1 MPKCVF
7 LGVVLFLHS
16 FAMAQSTPAGRE
28 GEIDIRRI
36 RLHEDTDSGQAR
48 LVRMFWNRPNHA
60 TSLEDS
66 ILMEVLVHQYAGGVD
81 SLQLAIERN
90 QAFDHRIKVK
100 YLTGLRKLLWQ
111 LAESL
116 QSGSIQRRQLPAAL
130 KAYEVYMELDF
141 SGASLLG
148 AVNVF
153 PHAVNALIF
162 DNQTVFF
169 DNKELEGVR
178 IALYRQYIELNPEQI
193 LSTIQPYLSQ
203 PFADTLII
211 RAAIGFPDMFYN
223 YASAIGTDVG
233 KKIQGINHPLVSTV
247 AKIATEPKARLIYP
261 FLPSLLAGELTI
273 DSIKSCL
280 AVPSNYFRLLVTTQ
294 QHYLKKGLSSE
305 NSNLREINLM
315 VRRKA
320 EEWYIN
326 EINALHDEQPVVR
339 FSILEPLSIEELY
352 YIIVTGEEVL
362 YTSSYTGVYARL
374 MTLLGKTP
382 GDSLLQSVQ
391 YDRFRKFIRMA
402 AGYNRLDH
410 FLSTMP
416 KSSAQQLMKS
426 FVQGLEEGLSLEN
439 AVDVAD
445 SYGSIENKDIHLQ
458 ISNEI
463 ARQLVVQR
471 NQGNQRGV
479 AIYDILQTIFRSSR
493 DSAQSLSRKYGIPP
507 VYALSNSH
515 LADTAGRIVQQLFFY
530 GDKDGKESFYN
541 FLSVFKG
548 RKEWMLHQQPD
559 WVEIK
564 SRVGKP
570 VSIFANMPHDNTN
583 GEDPDAK
590 AQKLL
595 SQFLADSNLHPTI
608 IVHRGHSYHLKYTLE
623 QLPPSAKIV
632 VLGSCGS
639 FQYLDA
645 VLGICPEAHIVSSKE
660 VGTRLVNEPVL
671 RIISESLRRGEGV
684 NWINTWKQ
692 LSAQLN
698 SGYAKERLENYIPPH
713 RNMGALFIKA
723 FRNWE
728 GQVIANG
735 L

>member
-16 FAMAQSTPAGRE
+16 FAMAQSTPVGPV

-36 RLHEDTDSGQAR
+36 RLHEDTDSGQAK
-48 LVRMFWNRPNHA
+48 LVTFLHDFQLSAPSTA
-60 TSLEDS
+60 DS
-66 ILMEVLVHQYAGGVD
+66 VLVEVLVDQYAGGVD
-81 SLQLAIERN
+81 SLQQAIERN

-100 YLTGLRKLLWQ
+100 YLTGLKKLLWQ
-111 LAESL
+111 LSDAL
-116 QSGSIQRRQLPAAL
+116 HTKAIAIRQMPAAM

-141 SGASLLG
+141 SGSSLLG
-148 AVNVF
+148 AVNIF
-153 PHAVNALIF
+153 PHAVNALVF

-169 DNKELEGVR
+169 DNKELESIR
-178 IALYRQYIELNPEQI
+178 IALYRQYIELNPTQI
-193 LSTIQPYLSQ
+193 LSTIQPYLEQ

-211 RAAIGFPDMFYN
+211 RAAIAFPDMFYN
-223 YASAIGTDVG
+223 YASAVGTDVG
-233 KKIQGINHPLVSTV
+233 KKIQGIRHPLVSTV
-247 AKIATEPKARLIYP
+247 AKIAIEPKARLIYP

-273 DSIKSCL
+273 DSIKNSL
-280 AVPSNYFRLLVTTQ
+280 SQPNSYFRLLVNTQ
-294 QHYLKKGLSSE
+294 QHYLQQGLPLL
-305 NSNLREINLM
+305 NPNLREINLM
-315 VRRKA
+315 IRRKA

-326 EINALHDEQPVVR
+326 EINALHDEQPAVR

-374 MTLLGKTP
+374 MTLMGRSA
-382 GDSLLQSVQ
+382 GDSLLQKVQ

-479 AIYDILQTIFRSSR
+479 AVYDILQTIFRSSR

-507 VYALSNSH
+507 VYTLSNSH
-515 LADTAGRIVQQLFFY
+515 LADTTGRIVQQLFFY
-530 GDKDGKESFYN
+530 GDKDGQESFHN

-548 RKEWMLHQQPD
+548 RKEWMLIQQPD

-570 VSIFANMPHDNTN
+570 VSIFANMPHDNTE
-583 GEDPDAK
+583 GEDPDAH

-639 FQYLDA
+639 YQYLDA
-645 VLGICPEAHIVSSKE
+645 VLGICPEAHIISSKE
-660 VGTRLVNEPVL
+660 VGTRLVNEPIL

-684 NWINTWKQ
+684 DWIKTWNQ
-692 LSAQLN
+692 LTAQLN
-698 SGYAKERLENYIPPH
+698 NGYAKERLENYLPPH
-713 RNMGALFIKA
+713 RNLGALFIKA

-728 GQVIANG
+728 GQVMADG